1 MTGAGDQLSLWT
13 QDLVAASRDNFSREG
28 GQLDVSFLH
37 RGFCIM
43 GMPLRQPK
51 DSLRPFSRHDGRFA
65 LTIEPASVTHPDG
78 GLINIGVPFG
88 PKARLIAMWMATE
101 VQNPRRTTTDRFLEL
116 NGITDWLEA
125 LGIPAR
131 GGATGSIAATK
142 DQFMR
147 LAFSTF
153 TMVLRGPNSE
163 ELFKRES
170 LIESGI
176 FGSDDLARYRAGHVS
191 QMAWPRVI
199 ALTHNT
205 YDRFLNDAIPIPT
218 VRLREVANNA
228 MAIDILVYLSYR
240 LPTLGRDD
248 SAMLTWRDLMAQFGT
263 GSAGEFASKFKDTFR
278 QSIRRAIE
286 AYPEAH
292 IEITSEGLVMRYS
305 DPVDLRRAFIAF
317 PGDGARIPRQQGGHF
332 TASVSK
338 HESLVSNKNNDRN
351 FLGKSCSPC
360 HENSPKIEPFLGS
373 VTTTD

>member
-1 MTGAGDQLSLWT
+1 MTSTGHQLSLWAR
-13 QDLVAASRDNFSREG
+13 DLAAASRDTCLASEP
-28 GQLDVSFLH
+28 QVDVSFLH

-65 LTIEPASVTHPDG
+65 FTIEPASVTLPDG
-78 GLINIGVPFG
+78 AMVNIGVPFG

-101 VQNPRRTTTDRFLEL
+101 VQNPRRRTVDRILEL

-170 LIESGI
+170 LVESGI
-176 FGSDDLARYRAGHVS
+176 FGGDDLALYRAGQLS
-191 QMAWPRVI
+191 QMAWPHVI
-199 ALTHNT
+199 VLTHNT

-240 LPTLGRDD
+240 LPTLTCHDT
-248 SAMLTWRDLMAQFGT
+248 AILTWRDLMAQFGS

-286 AYPEAH
+286 AYPEARV
-292 IEITSEGLVMRYS
+292 EITSEGLVMRYS
-305 DPVDLRRAFIAF
+305 DPVDLRRAFVAL
-317 PGDGARIPRQQGGHF
+317 PGDRTNPLRGRATRSRVHLKTITGREPARETLPKLSSAPS
-332 TASVSK
+332 ASPLAS
-338 HESLVSNKNNDRN
+338 SL
-351 FLGKSCSPC
+351 
-360 HENSPKIEPFLGS
+360 
-373 VTTTD
+373 

>member
-1 MTGAGDQLSLWT
+1 MASTEAQLSLWA
-13 QDLVAASRDNFSREG
+13 QDLVAASRDDCPREG
-28 GQLDVSFLH
+28 GQVDVSFLH

-51 DSLRPFSRHDGRFA
+51 DSLRPFTRHDGRFA
-65 LTIEPASVTHPDG
+65 LTIEPASISHPDG

-88 PKARLIAMWMATE
+88 PKARLITMWMATE
-101 VQNPRRTTTDRFLEL
+101 VQNPRRNTTGRVLEL

-176 FGSDDLARYRAGHVS
+176 FSGDDLARYRAGHVS
-191 QMAWPRVI
+191 QMAWPRMMV
-199 ALTHNT
+199 LTHNT

-218 VRLREVANNA
+218 ARLREVANNA

-240 LPTLGRDD
+240 LPTLSRDD
-248 SAMLTWRDLMAQFGT
+248 TAILTWRDLMAQFGT
-263 GSAGEFASKFKDTFR
+263 GSASEFASKFKDTFL

-286 AYPEAH
+286 AYPEARV
-292 IEITSEGLVMRYS
+292 EITSEGLIMRYS
-305 DPVDLRRAFIAF
+305 DPVDLRRAFVAL
-317 PGDGARIPRQQGGHF
+317 PGNEAKFPRQRGKGNYPQLK
-332 TASVSK
+332 SIMSK
-338 HESLVSNKNNDRN
+338 NKKESSELKPAV
-351 FLGKSCSPC
+351 
-360 HENSPKIEPFLGS
+360 
-373 VTTTD
+373 